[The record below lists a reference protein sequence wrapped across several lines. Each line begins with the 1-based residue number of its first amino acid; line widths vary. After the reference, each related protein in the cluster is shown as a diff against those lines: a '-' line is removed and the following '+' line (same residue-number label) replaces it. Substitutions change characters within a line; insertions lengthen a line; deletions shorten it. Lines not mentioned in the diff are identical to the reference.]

1 MTDLISVLVVDDE
14 PAFREGLRQALKQ
27 EGFIVHLA
35 ADGEEALEVYR
46 AYHPDLVLLDVM
58 LPRMSGIDVCREIR
72 AVDDT
77 PVIMVSA
84 RNEEIDAVVAL
95 EVGADDYVGKP
106 YRVRELI
113 ARMRTVLRRAGTA
126 TTNRDEAPS
135 SVLEVGDIALDR
147 DRHEVSIGGA
157 PVQLPM
163 ASLPELRQR
172 ATVVRSATAP
182 AKQRALHGALRGPL
196 GEDVRNLCELVRE
209 NEGTHRWQVVL
220 KLVEQLQEEAA
231 DQGHGAGHVAED
243 EDLRGLAPRTSPTQ
257 VEQVTLVGHVAT
269 EC

>member
-113 ARMRTVLRRAGTA
+113 ARMRTVLRRAGT
-126 TTNRDEAPS
+126 TPNNREEPSS

-147 DRHEVSIGGA
+147 DRHEVSISGE
-157 PVQLPM
+157 PVQLPLKEFQLLGLLM
-163 ASLPELRQR
+163 ENAGIVVTRQTLIDRVWGYDYVGDTKTLDVHIKRLRAKVEPTPDNPERIV
-172 ATVVRSATAP
+172 TI
-182 AKQRALHGALRGPL
+182 
-196 GEDVRNLCELVRE
+196 
-209 NEGTHRWQVVL
+209 
-220 KLVEQLQEEAA
+220 
-231 DQGHGAGHVAED
+231 
-243 EDLRGLAPRTSPTQ
+243 RGLGYKLNS
-257 VEQVTLVGHVAT
+257 
-269 EC
+269 

>member
-72 AVDDT
+72 AADDT

-113 ARMRTVLRRAGTA
+113 ARMRTVLRRAGT
-126 TTNRDEAPS
+126 TPNGREETPS

-147 DRHEVSIGGA
+147 DRHEVSIGGD
-157 PVQLPM
+157 PVQLPLKEFQLLGLLM
-163 ASLPELRQR
+163 ENAGIVVTRQTLIDRVWGYDYVGDTKTLDVHIKRLRAKVEPTPDNPERIV
-172 ATVVRSATAP
+172 TI
-182 AKQRALHGALRGPL
+182 
-196 GEDVRNLCELVRE
+196 
-209 NEGTHRWQVVL
+209 
-220 KLVEQLQEEAA
+220 
-231 DQGHGAGHVAED
+231 
-243 EDLRGLAPRTSPTQ
+243 RGLGYKLNS
-257 VEQVTLVGHVAT
+257 
-269 EC
+269 

>member
-58 LPRMSGIDVCREIR
+58 LPRMSGIDVCRKIR
-72 AVDDT
+72 STDDT

-95 EVGADDYVGKP
+95 EVGADDYVSKP

-113 ARMRTVLRRAGTA
+113 ARMRTVLRRAGT
-126 TTNRDEAPS
+126 TQSSRDDAPS

-147 DRHEVSIGGA
+147 DRHEVSIAGES
-157 PVQLPM
+157 VQLPLKEFQLLALLM
-163 ASLPELRQR
+163 ENAGIVVTRQTLIDRVWGYDYVGDTKTLDVHIKRIRAKVEPSPDTPERIV
-172 ATVVRSATAP
+172 TI
-182 AKQRALHGALRGPL
+182 
-196 GEDVRNLCELVRE
+196 
-209 NEGTHRWQVVL
+209 
-220 KLVEQLQEEAA
+220 
-231 DQGHGAGHVAED
+231 
-243 EDLRGLAPRTSPTQ
+243 RGLGYKLNS
-257 VEQVTLVGHVAT
+257 
-269 EC
+269 

>member
-58 LPRMSGIDVCREIR
+58 LPRMSGIDVCRQIR
-72 AVDDT
+72 ATDDT

-113 ARMRTVLRRAGTA
+113 ARMRTVLRRAGGGST
-126 TTNRDEAPS
+126 RDEAPS

-147 DRHEVSIGGA
+147 DRHEVTIGGEL
-157 PVQLPM
+157 VQLPLKEFQLLALLM
-163 ASLPELRQR
+163 ENKGL
-172 ATVVRSATAP
+172 VVTR
-182 AKQRALHGALRGPL
+182 RGVP
-196 GEDVRNLCELVRE
+196 
-209 NEGTHRWQVVL
+209 
-220 KLVEQLQEEAA
+220 
-231 DQGHGAGHVAED
+231 
-243 EDLRGLAPRTSPTQ
+243 
-257 VEQVTLVGHVAT
+257 VAT
-269 EC
+269 SGWPSTRSRRRSRCCAHARASTSSPIGTPSAACSTAASACGS